1 LEIKAKVE
9 NNWSL
14 CYEKGKMPYSKLIAK
29 KFAFGIIAKKLGK
42 VVS

>member
-9 NNWSL
+9 KIWSL
-14 CYEKGKMPYSKLIAK
+14 CYEKEKMPYSKLIAK
-29 KFAFGIIAKKLGK
+29 KFTSGIIAKKLGK